1 MTEAADQVLPVV
13 FIGHGTLPDG
23 VRSAVEMILGP
34 QEKLATVQ
42 LDPAADPAEVSRRI
56 GTALDDMGA
65 GPELGALVLA
75 DLPGGSPSNSAA
87 AVVLQRRYVRLV
99 AGLSLPMA
107 LEVLVDREGRPAA
120 EMAEVALGAGQMGV
134 VDVSAPLLAAGDSAS

>member
-1 MTEAADQVLPVV
+1 MTEAADQLLPVV
-13 FIGHGTLPDG
+13 FVGHGELPDG

-42 LDPAADPAEVSRRI
+42 LDPAADPAEVARRI
-56 GTALDDMGA
+56 AAALDDMGA
-65 GPELGALVLA
+65 GPDLGALILA

-87 AVVLQRRYVRLV
+87 AVVLERRYVRLV

-107 LEVLVDREGRPAA
+107 LEVLADREGRPAT
-120 EMAEVALGAGQMGV
+120 EMAEVAFGAGQTGV
-134 VDVSAPLLAAGDSAS
+134 VDVSAPLLAGGGSPS

>member
-13 FIGHGTLPDG
+13 CIGHGELPDG

-56 GTALDDMGA
+56 GTALDEMGA

-75 DLPGGSPSNSAA
+75 DLPGGRPSNSAA
-87 AVVLQRRYVRLV
+87 AVVLERCYVRLV

-107 LEVLVDREGRPAA
+107 LEVLVDRAGRPAA

-134 VDVSAPLLAAGDSAS
+134 VDVSAPLLVAGDNAS